1 MRGLTFWT
9 TDKLLPPPKGVD
21 REAETN
27 YDPSGLISKTWN
39 LVIHLYFLGY
49 QYAYKYFIES
59 VKLQEKTMVV
69 RGDIGDQNSAVP
81 IGGDTPSPERTGNS
95 PGLRYRRKLY
105 MTRKTKI
112 LLNVNAIVL
121 VSVFVFLYAF
131 FA

>member
-1 MRGLTFWT
+1 
-9 TDKLLPPPKGVD
+9 
-21 REAETN
+21 
-27 YDPSGLISKTWN
+27 
-39 LVIHLYFLGY
+39 
-49 QYAYKYFIES
+49 
-59 VKLQEKTMVV
+59 MVV